1 MIRLVA
7 DSGSTKTD
15 WALIS
20 VDAPEICFST
30 LGLNPSLMP
39 DNQIREILR
48 MEVKSILGDVRP
60 DEVFFYGAGCRKTI
74 APLVEYALCDELKCK
89 KAIVDTDM
97 LGAARALCGNEPG
110 VACILGTGSNSC
122 VYDGNAIA
130 DNISPLGYILG
141 DEGSGVSIGKRFIS
155 DLFKRQYPKTVHEI
169 FSNDYGY
176 SLDDVIQRVYRT
188 PDANRFLASFA
199 PFVKK
204 CVYIPEVEEMVIEEF
219 CRFIKRNVAG
229 YEELKILPVNF
240 VGSIAANFSSQLEKA
255 MDICGYKIGKI
266 KQRPIEGIIEYHKQQ
281 P

>member
-1 MIRLVA
+1 
-7 DSGSTKTD
+7 
-15 WALIS
+15 
-20 VDAPEICFST
+20 
-30 LGLNPSLMP
+30 
-39 DNQIREILR
+39 
-48 MEVKSILGDVRP
+48 
-60 DEVFFYGAGCRKTI
+60 
-74 APLVEYALCDELKCK
+74 
-89 KAIVDTDM
+89 
-97 LGAARALCGNEPG
+97 
-110 VACILGTGSNSC
+110 
-122 VYDGNAIA
+122 
-130 DNISPLGYILG
+130 
-141 DEGSGVSIGKRFIS
+141 
-155 DLFKRQYPKTVHEI
+155 
-169 FSNDYGY
+169 
-176 SLDDVIQRVYRT
+176 LDDVIQRVYRT

>member
-20 VDAPEICFST
+20 FDAPEICFST

-141 DEGSGVSIGKRFIS
+141 DEGSGASIGKHFIG
-155 DLFKRQYPKTVHEI
+155 DLFKRQYPKIVHEI

-204 CVYIPEVEEMVIEEF
+204 CVYIPEVKDMVIEEF
-219 CRFIKRNVAG
+219 CSFIKRNVAG
-229 YEELKILPVNF
+229 YAESKILPVNF
-240 VGSIAANFSSQLEKA
+240 VGSIAANFSSQLETA

>member
-20 VDAPEICFST
+20 FDAPEICFST

-60 DEVFFYGAGCRKTI
+60 DEVFFYGAGCRKTV

-141 DEGSGVSIGKRFIS
+141 DEGSGASIGKRFIG
-155 DLFKRQYPKTVHEI
+155 DLFKRQYPKIVHEI

-204 CVYIPEVEEMVIEEF
+204 CVCIPEVEEMVIEEF
-219 CRFIKRNVAG
+219 CSFIKRNVAG
-229 YEELKILPVNF
+229 YAESKILPVNF
-240 VGSIAANFSSQLEKA
+240 VGSIAANFSSQLETA